1 MKMNSFQQYLTE
13 AKNTHMEHLEDNV
26 LNGGV
31 DGARQS
37 INFLQSLRDML
48 AGHSNVKLNTTV
60 KWDGAPAIFAGIDP
74 TDDKFFVAKKGIF
87 NKNPKVYKTP
97 ADVRA
102 DASGDLAEKL
112 LICLKYLPELNIKGV
127 IQGDLMFTQS
137 DLKTQD
143 IDGESCVTFHPNT
156 IVYAVPTKSKLA
168 KQIQSAKMGIVW
180 HTTYTGKS
188 FETMKASFGKNIKG
202 KLTPSKN
209 VWFDDATYR
218 DVTGTA
224 TMTSEETASMTKIL
238 SKAGSVFSSIP
249 ASILNDI
256 SENEQLLTMIK
267 TFNNSKIRAGEI
279 LIGNPDSHT
288 TELVDFIG
296 SKFQKEIESK
306 KTDKAK
312 EAAKQRKNEAMK
324 FFVNNPKAQ
333 INKVFELMKLLIEAK
348 LIVVSKM
355 NKAGGIGTFLKTES
369 GFTVTG
375 QEGYVAIDHTG
386 KNAVKIVDRLEFSRA
401 NFSPDILKG
410 WQR

>member
-1 MKMNSFQQYLTE
+1 MISFNKYLVE

-74 TDDKFFVAKKGIF
+74 TDGKFFVAKKGIF

-97 ADVRA
+97 AEVRA
-102 DASGDLAEKL
+102 DTSGDLAEKL

-127 IQGDLMFTQS
+127 IQGDLMFTES

-156 IVYAVPTKSKLA
+156 IVYAVPTKTKLA

-180 HTTYTGKS
+180 HTTYTGSS
-188 FETMKASFGKNIKG
+188 FETMKASFGKNIKS
-202 KLTPSKN
+202 KLKASKN

-224 TMTSEETASMTKIL
+224 TMTQTETEEVTKVL
-238 SKAGSVFSSIP
+238 SRAGTLFQTIKP
-249 ASILNDI
+249 AILNGFAND
-256 SENEQLLTMIK
+256 EELLIMTK
-267 TFNNSKIRAGEI
+267 TFNNSKIRMGQPIIDNGA
-279 LIGNPDSHT
+279 SHVRG
-288 TELVDFIG
+288 LVQFITD
-296 SKFQKEIESK
+296 KFQKDEDSK
-306 KTDKAK
+306 KS
-312 EAAKQRKNEAMK
+312 EAGKQAVRERKQRILK
-324 FFVNNPKAQ
+324 FFSNNDPMEIA
-333 INKVFELMKLLIEAK
+333 KVFDLMKLIVEAK
-348 LIVVSKM
+348 IVIVSKM
-355 NKAGGIGTFLKTES
+355 NKAEGIGTFLKTAV
-369 GFTVTG
+369 GFKATNP
-375 QEGYVAIDHTG
+375 EGYVAIDHTG

>member
-1 MKMNSFQQYLTE
+1 MISFNKYLVE

-74 TDDKFFVAKKGIF
+74 TDGKFFVAKKGIF

-102 DASGDLAEKL
+102 DTSGDLAEKL

-137 DLKTQD
+137 DLNVQD
-143 IDGESCVTFHPNT
+143 IEGESCVTFHPNT
-156 IVYAVPTKSKLA
+156 IVYAVPAKSKLA

-202 KLTPSKN
+202 KLTPSRN

-279 LIGNPDSHT
+279 LIGDPDSHT

-312 EAAKQRKNEAMK
+312 ETAKQRKNEAMK

-355 NKAGGIGTFLKTES
+355 NKAGGIGTFLKTDS

>member
-1 MKMNSFQQYLTE
+1 MHSFQQYLTE

-74 TDDKFFVAKKGIF
+74 TDGKFFVAKKGIF

-102 DASGDLAEKL
+102 DASGDLADKL
-112 LICLKYLPELNIKGV
+112 VTCLKYLPELGIKGV

-137 DLKTQD
+137 DLKVQD
-143 IDGESCVTFHPNT
+143 IEGESCVTFHPNT
-156 IVYAVPTKSKLA
+156 IVYAVPTKTKLA

-180 HTTYTGKS
+180 HTTYTGSS
-188 FETMKASFGKNIKG
+188 FETMKASFGKNIKS
-202 KLTPSKN
+202 KLRASKN

-238 SKAGSVFSSIP
+238 SKAGSLFNTIP
-249 ASILNDI
+249 AKVLNEI

-279 LIGNPDSHT
+279 LIGDPDSHT

-296 SKFQKEIESK
+296 NKFQKEIESK

>member
-1 MKMNSFQQYLTE
+1 MISFNKYLVE

-74 TDDKFFVAKKGIF
+74 TDGKFFVAKKGIF

-97 ADVRA
+97 AEVRA
-102 DASGDLAEKL
+102 DTSGDLAEKL

-127 IQGDLMFTQS
+127 IQGDLMFTES

-156 IVYAVPTKSKLA
+156 IVYAVPAKSKLA

-180 HTTYTGKS
+180 HTSYTGKS

-202 KLTPSKN
+202 KLTPSRN

-238 SKAGSVFSSIP
+238 SKAGSLFNTIP
-249 ASILNDI
+249 AKVLNEI

-267 TFNNSKIRAGEI
+267 TFNNSKIRAGQL

-355 NKAGGIGTFLKTES
+355 NKAGGIGTFLKTDS

>member
-1 MKMNSFQQYLTE
+1 MISFNKYLVE

-74 TDDKFFVAKKGIF
+74 TDGKFFVAKKGIF

-102 DASGDLAEKL
+102 DTSGDLAEKL

-127 IQGDLMFTQS
+127 IQGDLMFTES

-202 KLTPSKN
+202 KLTPSRN

-267 TFNNSKIRAGEI
+267 TFNNSKIRAGQL

-312 EAAKQRKNEAMK
+312 EAAKQRQTEAMK

>member
-1 MKMNSFQQYLTE
+1 MHSFQQYLTE

-60 KWDGAPAIFAGIDP
+60 KWDGAPAIFAGVDP
-74 TDDKFFVAKKGIF
+74 TDGKFFVAKKGIF

-97 ADVRA
+97 AEVRA
-102 DASGDLAEKL
+102 DTSGDLAEKL

-127 IQGDLMFTQS
+127 IQGDLMFTES

-267 TFNNSKIRAGEI
+267 TFNNSKIRAGQL

-355 NKAGGIGTFLKTES
+355 NKAGGIGTFLKTET

>member
-1 MKMNSFQQYLTE
+1 MIGFNKYLVE

-48 AGHSNVKLNTTV
+48 VGNSNVKVNTTV
-60 KWDGAPAIFAGIDP
+60 KWDGAPAVFAGIDP
-74 TDDKFFVAKKGIF
+74 RDGKFFVAKKGIF

-97 ADVRA
+97 AEVRA
-102 DASGDLAEKL
+102 DTSGDLADKL
-112 LICLKYLPELNIKGV
+112 VTCLKYLPELGIKGV

-137 DLKTQD
+137 DLRTQE
-143 IDGESCVTFHPNT
+143 IGGESCVTFHPNT
-156 IVYAVPTKSKLA
+156 IVYAVPTKTKLA

-180 HTTYTGKS
+180 HTTYTGSS
-188 FETMKASFGKNIKG
+188 FETMKASFGKNIKS
-202 KLTPSKN
+202 KLKASKN

-224 TMTSEETASMTKIL
+224 TMTQNETEEVTKVL
-238 SKAGSVFSSIP
+238 SRAGTLFQTIKP
-249 ASILNDI
+249 AILNGFAND
-256 SENEQLLTMIK
+256 EELLIMTK
-267 TFNNSKIRAGEI
+267 TFNNSKIRMGQPIIDNGA
-279 LIGNPDSHT
+279 SHVRG
-288 TELVDFIG
+288 LVGFITD
-296 SKFQKEIESK
+296 KFQKDEDSK
-306 KTDKAK
+306 KT
-312 EAAKQRKNEAMK
+312 EAGKQAVRERKQRVLK
-324 FFVNNPKAQ
+324 FFSNNDPMEIA
-333 INKVFELMKLLIEAK
+333 KVFDLMKLLVEAK
-348 LIVVSKM
+348 IVIVSKM
-355 NKAGGIGTFLKTES
+355 NKAEGIGTFLKTAV
-369 GFTVTG
+369 GFMATS

>member
-1 MKMNSFQQYLTE
+1 MIGFNKYLVE

-48 AGHSNVKLNTTV
+48 AGNSNVKLNTTV
-60 KWDGAPAIFAGIDP
+60 KWDGAPAVFAGIDP
-74 TDDKFFVAKKGIF
+74 RDGKFFVAKKGIF

-97 ADVRA
+97 AEVRA
-102 DASGDLAEKL
+102 DTSGDLADKL
-112 LICLKYLPELNIKGV
+112 VTCLKYLPELDIKGV

-137 DLKTQD
+137 DLKVQD
-143 IDGESCVTFHPNT
+143 IEGESCVTFHPNT
-156 IVYAVPTKSKLA
+156 IVYAVPTKTKLA

-180 HTTYTGKS
+180 HTTYTGSS
-188 FETMKASFGKNIKG
+188 FETMKASFGKNIKS
-202 KLTPSKN
+202 KLRASKN

-224 TMTSEETASMTKIL
+224 TMTQTETDQVTKVL
-238 SKAGSVFSSIP
+238 SRAGTLFQTIKP
-249 ASILNDI
+249 AILNGFAND
-256 SENEQLLTMIK
+256 EELLIMTK
-267 TFNNSKIRAGEI
+267 TFNNSKIRMGQPIIDNGA
-279 LIGNPDSHT
+279 SHVRG
-288 TELVDFIG
+288 LVGFITD
-296 SKFQKEIESK
+296 KFQKDEDSK
-306 KTDKAK
+306 KT
-312 EAAKQRKNEAMK
+312 EAGKQAVRERKQKVLK
-324 FFVNNPKAQ
+324 FFSNNDPMEIA
-333 INKVFELMKLLIEAK
+333 KVFDLMKLLVEAK
-348 LIVVSKM
+348 IVIVSKM
-355 NKAGGIGTFLKTES
+355 NKAEGIGTFLKTAV
-369 GFTVTG
+369 GFMATS

>member
-1 MKMNSFQQYLTE
+1 MIGFNKYLVE

-48 AGHSNVKLNTTV
+48 AGNSNTKINTSV
-60 KWDGAPAIFAGIDP
+60 KWDGAPAVFAGIDP
-74 TDDKFFVAKKGIF
+74 RDGKFFVAKKGIF

-97 ADVRA
+97 AEVRA
-102 DASGDLAEKL
+102 DTSGDLAEKL
-112 LICLKYLPELNIKGV
+112 LICLKYLPELGIKGV

-137 DLKTQD
+137 DLRTQE
-143 IDGESCVTFHPNT
+143 IGGESCVTFHPNT
-156 IVYAVPTKSKLA
+156 IVYAVPTKTKLA

-180 HTTYTGKS
+180 HTTYTGSS
-188 FETMKASFGKNIKG
+188 FETMKASFGKNIKS
-202 KLTPSKN
+202 KLKASKN

-224 TMTSEETASMTKIL
+224 TMTQTETEEVTKVL
-238 SKAGSVFSSIP
+238 SRAGTLFQTIKP
-249 ASILNDI
+249 AILNGFAND
-256 SENEQLLTMIK
+256 EELLIMTK
-267 TFNNSKIRAGEI
+267 TFNNSKIRMGQPIIDNGA
-279 LIGNPDSHT
+279 SHVRG
-288 TELVDFIG
+288 LVQFITD
-296 SKFQKEIESK
+296 KFQKDEDSK
-306 KTDKAK
+306 KT
-312 EAAKQRKNEAMK
+312 EAGKQAVRERKQRVLK
-324 FFVNNPKAQ
+324 FFSNNDPMEIA
-333 INKVFELMKLLIEAK
+333 KVFDLMKLLVEAK
-348 LIVVSKM
+348 IVIVSKM
-355 NKAGGIGTFLKTES
+355 NKAEGIGTFLKTAV
-369 GFTVTG
+369 GFMTTS

>member
-1 MKMNSFQQYLTE
+1 MIGFNKYLVE

-48 AGHSNVKLNTTV
+48 AGNSNVKVNTTV
-60 KWDGAPAIFAGIDP
+60 KWDGAPAVFAGIDP
-74 TDDKFFVAKKGIF
+74 RDGKFFVAKKGIF

-97 ADVRA
+97 AEVRA
-102 DASGDLAEKL
+102 DTSGDLADKL
-112 LICLKYLPELNIKGV
+112 VTCLKYLPELGIKGV

-137 DLKTQD
+137 DLKVQD
-143 IDGESCVTFHPNT
+143 IEGESCVTFHPNT
-156 IVYAVPTKSKLA
+156 IVYAVPTKTKLA

-180 HTTYTGKS
+180 HTTYTGSS
-188 FETMKASFGKNIKG
+188 FETMKASFGKNIKS
-202 KLTPSKN
+202 KLKASKN

-224 TMTSEETASMTKIL
+224 TMTQTETEEVTKVL
-238 SKAGSVFSSIP
+238 SRAGTLFQTIKP
-249 ASILNDI
+249 AILNGFAND
-256 SENEQLLTMIK
+256 EELLIMTK
-267 TFNNSKIRAGEI
+267 TFNNSKIRMGQPIIDNGA
-279 LIGNPDSHT
+279 SHVRG
-288 TELVDFIG
+288 LVQFITD
-296 SKFQKEIESK
+296 KFQKDEDSK
-306 KTDKAK
+306 KT
-312 EAAKQRKNEAMK
+312 EAGKQAVRERKQRVLK
-324 FFVNNPKAQ
+324 FFSNNDPVEIA
-333 INKVFELMKLLIEAK
+333 KVFDLMKLLVEAK
-348 LIVVSKM
+348 IVIVSKM
-355 NKAGGIGTFLKTES
+355 NKAEGIGTFLKTAV
-369 GFTVTG
+369 GFMATS

>member
-1 MKMNSFQQYLTE
+1 MISFNKYLVE

-60 KWDGAPAIFAGIDP
+60 KWDGAPAIFAGVDP
-74 TDDKFFVAKKGIF
+74 TDGKFFVAKKGIF

-97 ADVRA
+97 AEVRA
-102 DASGDLAEKL
+102 DTSGDLAEKL

-127 IQGDLMFTQS
+127 IQGDLMFTES

-156 IVYAVPTKSKLA
+156 IVYAVPAKSKLA

-180 HTTYTGKS
+180 HTSYTGKS

-202 KLTPSKN
+202 KLTPSRN

-238 SKAGSVFSSIP
+238 SKAGSLFNTIP
-249 ASILNDI
+249 AKVLNEI

-267 TFNNSKIRAGEI
+267 TFNNSKIRAGQL

-355 NKAGGIGTFLKTES
+355 NKAGGIGTFLKTDS

>member
-1 MKMNSFQQYLTE
+1 MISFNKYLVE

-74 TDDKFFVAKKGIF
+74 TDGKFFVAKKGIF

-97 ADVRA
+97 AEVRA
-102 DASGDLAEKL
+102 DTSGDLAEKL

-143 IDGESCVTFHPNT
+143 IEGESCVTFHPNT
-156 IVYAVPTKSKLA
+156 IVYAVPVKSKLA

-180 HTTYTGKS
+180 HTSYTGKS

-202 KLTPSKN
+202 KLTPSRN

-238 SKAGSVFSSIP
+238 SKAGSLFNTIP
-249 ASILNDI
+249 AKVLNEI

-279 LIGNPDSHT
+279 LIGDPDSHT

-296 SKFQKEIESK
+296 IKFQKEIESK

-355 NKAGGIGTFLKTES
+355 NKAGGIGTFLKTDS

>member
-1 MKMNSFQQYLTE
+1 MIGFNKYLVE

-48 AGHSNVKLNTTV
+48 AGNSNTKINTSV
-60 KWDGAPAIFAGIDP
+60 KWDGAPAVFAGIDP
-74 TDDKFFVAKKGIF
+74 RDGKFFVAKKGIF

-97 ADVRA
+97 AEVRA
-102 DASGDLAEKL
+102 DTSGDLAEKL
-112 LICLKYLPELNIKGV
+112 LICLKYLPELGIKGV

-137 DLKTQD
+137 DLRTQE
-143 IDGESCVTFHPNT
+143 IGGESCLTFHPNT
-156 IVYAVPTKSKLA
+156 IVYAVPTKTKLA

-180 HTTYTGKS
+180 HTTYTGSS
-188 FETMKASFGKNIKG
+188 FETMKASFGKNIKS
-202 KLTPSKN
+202 KLKASKN

-224 TMTSEETASMTKIL
+224 TMTQTETEEVTKVL
-238 SKAGSVFSSIP
+238 SRAGTLFQTIKP
-249 ASILNDI
+249 AILNGFAND
-256 SENEQLLTMIK
+256 EELLIMTK
-267 TFNNSKIRAGEI
+267 TFNNSKIRMGQPIIDNGA
-279 LIGNPDSHT
+279 SHVRG
-288 TELVDFIG
+288 LVQFITD
-296 SKFQKEIESK
+296 KFQKDEDSK
-306 KTDKAK
+306 KT
-312 EAAKQRKNEAMK
+312 EAGKQAVRERKQRVLK
-324 FFVNNPKAQ
+324 FFSNNDPMEIA
-333 INKVFELMKLLIEAK
+333 KVFDLMKLLVEAK
-348 LIVVSKM
+348 IVIVSKM
-355 NKAGGIGTFLKTES
+355 NKAEGIGTFLKTAV
-369 GFTVTG
+369 GFMTTS

>member
-1 MKMNSFQQYLTE
+1 MISFNKYLVE

-48 AGHSNVKLNTTV
+48 AGHSNLKLNTTV

-74 TDDKFFVAKKGIF
+74 TDGKFFVAKKGIF

-97 ADVRA
+97 AEVRA
-102 DASGDLAEKL
+102 DTSGDLAEKL
-112 LICLKYLPELNIKGV
+112 LICLKYLPELNINGV

-156 IVYAVPTKSKLA
+156 IVYAVPAKSKLA

-180 HTTYTGKS
+180 HTSYTGKS

-202 KLTPSKN
+202 KLTPSRN

-238 SKAGSVFSSIP
+238 SKAGSLFNTIP
-249 ASILNDI
+249 AKVLNEI

-279 LIGNPDSHT
+279 LIADPDSHT

-355 NKAGGIGTFLKTES
+355 NKAGGIGTFLKTDS

>member
-1 MKMNSFQQYLTE
+1 MISFNKYLVE

-60 KWDGAPAIFAGIDP
+60 KWDGAPAIFAGVDP
-74 TDDKFFVAKKGIF
+74 TDGKFFVAKKGIF

-97 ADVRA
+97 AEVRA
-102 DASGDLAEKL
+102 DTSGDLAEKL

-127 IQGDLMFTQS
+127 IQGDLMFTES

-156 IVYAVPTKSKLA
+156 IVYAVPAKSKLA

-180 HTTYTGKS
+180 HTSYTGKS

-202 KLTPSKN
+202 KLTPSRN

-238 SKAGSVFSSIP
+238 SKAGSLFNTIP
-249 ASILNDI
+249 AKVLNEI

-279 LIGNPDSHT
+279 LIGDPDSHT

-355 NKAGGIGTFLKTES
+355 NKAGGIGTFLKTDS

>member
-1 MKMNSFQQYLTE
+1 MISFNKYLVE

-48 AGHSNVKLNTTV
+48 AGNSNTKINTTV
-60 KWDGAPAIFAGIDP
+60 KWDGAPAVFAGIDP
-74 TDDKFFVAKKGIF
+74 RDGKFFVAKKGIF

-97 ADVRA
+97 AEVRA
-102 DASGDLAEKL
+102 DTSGDLAEKL
-112 LICLKYLPELNIKGV
+112 LICLKYLPELGIKGV

-137 DLKTQD
+137 DLRTQE
-143 IDGESCVTFHPNT
+143 IGGESCVTFHPNT
-156 IVYAVPTKSKLA
+156 IVYAVPTQTKLA

-188 FETMKASFGKNIKG
+188 FETMKASFGKNIKS
-202 KLTPSKN
+202 KLKASKN

-224 TMTSEETASMTKIL
+224 TMTQTETEEVTKVL
-238 SKAGSVFSSIP
+238 SRAGTLFQTIKP
-249 ASILNDI
+249 AILNGFAND
-256 SENEQLLTMIK
+256 EELLIMTK
-267 TFNNSKIRAGEI
+267 TFNNSKIRMGQPIIDNGA
-279 LIGNPDSHT
+279 SHVRG
-288 TELVDFIG
+288 LVQFITD
-296 SKFQKEIESK
+296 KFQKDENTK
-306 KTDKAK
+306 KS
-312 EAAKQRKNEAMK
+312 EAGKQAVRERKQRILK
-324 FFVNNPKAQ
+324 FFSNNDPMEIA
-333 INKVFELMKLLIEAK
+333 KVFDLMKLLVEAK
-348 LIVVSKM
+348 IVIVSKM
-355 NKAGGIGTFLKTES
+355 NKAEGIGTFLKTAV
-369 GFTVTG
+369 GFMATS

>member
-1 MKMNSFQQYLTE
+1 MIGFNKYLVE

-31 DGARQS
+31 DGARQA

-48 AGHSNVKLNTTV
+48 AGNSNVKLNTTV
-60 KWDGAPAIFAGIDP
+60 KWDGAPAVFAGIDP
-74 TDDKFFVAKKGIF
+74 RDGKFFVAKKGIF

-97 ADVRA
+97 AEVRA
-102 DASGDLAEKL
+102 DTSGDLAEKL
-112 LICLKYLPELNIKGV
+112 LICLKYLPELGIKGV

-137 DLKTQD
+137 DLRTQE
-143 IDGESCVTFHPNT
+143 IGGESCVTFHPNT
-156 IVYAVPTKSKLA
+156 IVYAVPTQTKLA

-188 FETMKASFGKNIKG
+188 FETMKASFGKNIKS
-202 KLTPSKN
+202 KLKASKN

-224 TMTSEETASMTKIL
+224 TMTQTETEEVTKVL
-238 SKAGSVFSSIP
+238 SRAGTLFQTIKP
-249 ASILNDI
+249 AILNGFAND
-256 SENEQLLTMIK
+256 EELLIMTK
-267 TFNNSKIRAGEI
+267 TFNNSKIRMGQPIIDNGA
-279 LIGNPDSHT
+279 SHVRG
-288 TELVDFIG
+288 LVQFITD
-296 SKFQKEIESK
+296 KFQKDENTK
-306 KTDKAK
+306 KS
-312 EAAKQRKNEAMK
+312 EAGKQGVRERKQRILK
-324 FFVNNPKAQ
+324 FFSNNDPMEIA
-333 INKVFELMKLLIEAK
+333 KVFDLMKLLVEAK
-348 LIVVSKM
+348 IVIVSKM
-355 NKAGGIGTFLKTES
+355 NKAEGIGTFLKTAV
-369 GFTVTG
+369 GFMATS

>member
-1 MKMNSFQQYLTE
+1 MISFNKYLVE

-74 TDDKFFVAKKGIF
+74 TDGKFFVAKKGIF

-97 ADVRA
+97 AEVRA
-102 DASGDLAEKL
+102 DTSGDLAEKL

-127 IQGDLMFTQS
+127 IQGDLMFTES

-180 HTTYTGKS
+180 HTSYTGKS

-202 KLTPSKN
+202 KLTPSRN

-238 SKAGSVFSSIP
+238 SKAGSLFNTIP
-249 ASILNDI
+249 AKVLNEI

-267 TFNNSKIRAGEI
+267 TFNNSKIRAGQL

-355 NKAGGIGTFLKTES
+355 NKAGGIGTFLKTDS

>member
-1 MKMNSFQQYLTE
+1 MIGFNKYLVE

-48 AGHSNVKLNTTV
+48 AGNSNTKINTSV
-60 KWDGAPAIFAGIDP
+60 KWDGAPAVFAGIDP
-74 TDDKFFVAKKGIF
+74 RDGKFFVAKKGIF

-97 ADVRA
+97 AEVRA
-102 DASGDLAEKL
+102 DTSGDLAEKL
-112 LICLKYLPELNIKGV
+112 LICLKYLPELGIKGV

-137 DLKTQD
+137 DLRTQE
-143 IDGESCVTFHPNT
+143 IGGESCVTFHPNT
-156 IVYAVPTKSKLA
+156 IVYAVPTKTKLA

-180 HTTYTGKS
+180 HTTYTGSS
-188 FETMKASFGKNIKG
+188 FETMKASFGKNIKS
-202 KLTPSKN
+202 KLKASKN

-224 TMTSEETASMTKIL
+224 TMTQTETEEVTKVL
-238 SKAGSVFSSIP
+238 SRAGTLFQTIKP
-249 ASILNDI
+249 AILNGFAND
-256 SENEQLLTMIK
+256 EELLIMTK
-267 TFNNSKIRAGEI
+267 TFNNSKIRMGQPIIDNSA
-279 LIGNPDSHT
+279 SHVRG
-288 TELVDFIG
+288 LVQFITD
-296 SKFQKEIESK
+296 KFQKDEDSK
-306 KTDKAK
+306 KT
-312 EAAKQRKNEAMK
+312 EAGKQAVRERKQRVLK
-324 FFVNNPKAQ
+324 FFSNNDPMEIA
-333 INKVFELMKLLIEAK
+333 KVFDLMKLLVEAK
-348 LIVVSKM
+348 IVIVSKM
-355 NKAGGIGTFLKTES
+355 NKAEGIGTFLKTAV
-369 GFTVTG
+369 GFMTTS

>member
-1 MKMNSFQQYLTE
+1 MISFNKYLVE

-48 AGHSNVKLNTTV
+48 AGHSDVKINTTV

-74 TDDKFFVAKKGIF
+74 TDGVFFVAKKGIF

-97 ADVRA
+97 AQVRA
-102 DASGDLAEKL
+102 DTSGDLAEKL
-112 LICLKYLPELNIKGV
+112 ITCLKYLPELGIKGV

-137 DLKTQD
+137 DLKTEN

-156 IVYAVPTKSKLA
+156 IVYAVPVNTKLA

-180 HTTYTGKS
+180 HTTYSGKS
-188 FETMKASFGKNIKG
+188 FETMKASFGKNIKS
-202 KLTPSKN
+202 KLKASRN

-224 TMTSEETASMTKIL
+224 TMTKTETDDVTKVL
-238 SKAGSVFSSIP
+238 SKAGTLFQTIKP
-249 ASILNDI
+249 TILNAFYND
-256 SENEQLLTMIK
+256 EELLVMTK
-267 TFNNSKIRAGEI
+267 TFNNSKIRMGQPIIDDGA
-279 LIGNPDSHT
+279 SHVRG
-288 TELVDFIG
+288 LVQFITN
-296 SKFQKEIESK
+296 KYQKEEESK
-306 KTDKAK
+306 KS
-312 EAAKQRKNEAMK
+312 EAGKQAVRERKQRVLK
-324 FFVNNPKAQ
+324 FFSNNDPMEIA
-333 INKVFELMKLLIEAK
+333 KVFDLMKLIVEAK
-348 LIVVSKM
+348 IVIVSKM
-355 NKAGGIGTFLKTES
+355 NKAEGIGTFLKTAS
-369 GFTVTG
+369 GFMATA